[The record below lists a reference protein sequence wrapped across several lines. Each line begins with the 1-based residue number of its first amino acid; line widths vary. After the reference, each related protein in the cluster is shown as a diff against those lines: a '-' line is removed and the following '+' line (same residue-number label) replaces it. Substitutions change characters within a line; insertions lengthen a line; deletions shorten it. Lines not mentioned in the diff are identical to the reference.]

1 MAAGAKIYSQM
12 HFYVDIG
19 PVSSFF
25 FFFFNSFSQ
34 KKKKKR
40 QQKKGE
46 VQNALMT
53 KQLWRIRK
61 RTRDLKGL

>member
-25 FFFFNSFSQ
+25 FNSFSQ
-34 KKKKKR
+34 KKKKR

>member
-34 KKKKKR
+34 KKKKR

>member
-25 FFFFNSFSQ
+25 FFSSLIVFH

>member
-34 KKKKKR
+34 KKKKKGS
-40 QQKKGE
+40 KKR
-46 VQNALMT
+46 AKFKMH
-53 KQLWRIRK
+53 
-61 RTRDLKGL
+61 